1 MKEVGDKV
9 LKFFKKG
16 GKVHPMVDK
25 SSVGKITLENEE
37 GEEVGKFDF
46 RASADADKLR
56 QAKTI
61 RIKSDIGGVKDEK
74 EVSM

>member
-1 MKEVGDKV
+1 M
-9 LKFFKKG
+9 KFFKKG
-16 GKVHPMVDK
+16 GKVRPIEDK

-46 RASADADKLR
+46 RASADAEKLR

-61 RIKSDIGGVKDEK
+61 RIKSDVDGVKDEK

>member
-1 MKEVGDKV
+1 MEDRT
-9 LKFFKKG
+9 
-16 GKVHPMVDK
+16 
-25 SSVGKITLENEE
+25 SVGKISLENEE
-37 GEEVGKFDF
+37 GEEIGKFDF

-61 RIKSDIGGVKDEK
+61 RIKSDVDGVKDES

>member
-1 MKEVGDKV
+1 M
-9 LKFFKKG
+9 KFFKKG
-16 GKVHPMVDK
+16 GKVQKMEDRT
-25 SSVGKITLENEE
+25 SVGKISLENEE
-37 GEEVGKFDF
+37 GEEIGKFDF

-61 RIKSDIGGVKDEK
+61 RIKSDVDGVKDES